1 MVLLIGAK
9 SYAIIISLLLLLFSS
24 YLFMHASFKHAYIH
38 TAIASPSS
46 NTYNTFLI
54 YENAQYGFQIQ
65 YPSNWQKIEF
75 SQGIERSGRNIV
87 INFLSPSEGTA
98 DKFREYFIIEVGDLQ
113 SQQKLVSSSFSA
125 SQTSLL
131 THYINQQISL
141 YKKLFHG
148 FQLIESSSS
157 DKNKGNSTTTTFSN
171 IIYTYEDLTAGKVKI
186 MESYF
191 LKKDK
196 IYLLSFHSEATNYEK
211 YLPTIQKMVDSFH
224 LTVTN

>member
-1 MVLLIGAK
+1 MPP
-9 SYAIIISLLLLLFSS
+9 
-24 YLFMHASFKHAYIH
+24 SFKHAYIH
-38 TAIASPSS
+38 IARASPLS
-46 NTYNTFLI
+46 NTYNTFVI

-87 INFLSPSEGTA
+87 INFLSLSEGTA

-125 SQTSLL
+125 SHTSLL
-131 THYINQQISL
+131 THYVNQQISL
-141 YKKLFHG
+141 YKKLFQG

-157 DKNKGNSTTTTFSN
+157 HKNNDNSTTFSN
-171 IIYTYEDLTAGKVKI
+171 IIYTYDDLTAGKIKI

-224 LTVTN
+224 LTVTK